1 MQFWESILKIL
12 DLIVLAVFTFIGY
25 RQTDKQAIYI
35 YIEEQ
40 KIPLVPYEK

>member
-1 MQFWESILKIL
+1 MQFWVSILKIL
-12 DLIVLAVFTFIGY
+12 SLIGLAVFTFIGY
-25 RQTDKQAIYI
+25 RQTDRQAKYI